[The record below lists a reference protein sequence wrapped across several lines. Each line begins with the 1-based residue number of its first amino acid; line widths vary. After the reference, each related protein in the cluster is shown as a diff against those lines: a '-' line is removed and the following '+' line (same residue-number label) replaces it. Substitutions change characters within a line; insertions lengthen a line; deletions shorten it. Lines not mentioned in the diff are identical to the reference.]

1 MYTYWGIGKFFRDS
15 LGSSVLFAGADIIFR
30 VPLLRRVMT
39 LWACT
44 RVSAQAMKH
53 TLQIPFPHNILLHSV
68 DGIAGMFYGIHQEQ
82 VVIERR
88 QGFCR
93 IALETGA
100 SLVPCYMFG
109 ANELYHRKFG
119 PDSLAAKISR
129 ACHISFVYWTGRF
142 GVPFGFLPC
151 NQRLVV
157 ALGTPIDVEKK
168 ESPTKE
174 EIDELHTKF
183 TVALRELFNQHKHK
197 MGADWVKR
205 RNRLY
210 FETEK
215 LSTPHVSRKKD

>member
-1 MYTYWGIGKFFRDS
+1 
-15 LGSSVLFAGADIIFR
+15 V
-30 VPLLRRVMT
+30 
-39 LWACT
+39 
-44 RVSAQAMKH
+44 
-53 TLQIPFPHNILLHSV
+53 
-68 DGIAGMFYGIHQEQ
+68 
-82 VVIERR
+82 
-88 QGFCR
+88 
-93 IALETGA
+93 
-100 SLVPCYMFG
+100 FG

-119 PDSLAAKISR
+119 PAFLAAKISR
-129 ACHISFVYWTGRF
+129 AYHISFVYWTGRF

-197 MGADWVKR
+197 MEADWVKR

-215 LSTPHVSRKKD
+215 LPTPHVSTKKD